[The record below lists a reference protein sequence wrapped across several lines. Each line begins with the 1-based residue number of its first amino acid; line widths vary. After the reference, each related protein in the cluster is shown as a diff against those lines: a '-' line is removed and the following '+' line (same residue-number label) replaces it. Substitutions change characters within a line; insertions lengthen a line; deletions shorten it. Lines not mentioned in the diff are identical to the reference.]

1 MKTSTKP
8 NIHYVL
14 MATLTL
20 KDLKT
25 SYESYK
31 DFKETHN
38 ISKELEDKVFGKNY
52 FKRVPNFHNSIV
64 ITRILRYLEIDAKA
78 HTVYPTHDTVKFD
91 IVRNKN
97 RK

>member
-1 MKTSTKP
+1 MKSKRP

-14 MATLTL
+14 MAKLIFE
-20 KDLKT
+20 DLKPT
-25 SYESYK
+25 YESYK

-38 ISKELEDKVFGKNY
+38 ISEELENRCFGKNY

-64 ITRILRYLEIDAKA
+64 ITKMLRYLEIEAVA
-78 HTVYPTHDTVKFD
+78 HTVYPTHDSVQFNIVK
-91 IVRNKN
+91 R